1 MQLTSLEDIQNYQ
14 SYPLSVLLSML
25 MLTLPLS
32 VIWGAWPT
40 GLSGSRRPLMC
51 SNPVMCMRACVCVLR
66 LIVIHQNQDTCP
78 RLMMYGKRYWNT
90 KSWDHRHYYYYYYFE
105 KATYSLFYP
114 KQVLV
119 YCCATE
125 LVYLLATLELQQT
138 IQNLRKSNLIMWHLT
153 SSSYKVN

>member
-51 SNPVMCMRACVCVLR
+51 SNPVMCMRACVCVCVKADSNSSKSRYMSKAHDVWKEVLE
-66 LIVIHQNQDTCP
+66 HQIMRSQALLLLLLFWKSNIFTVLSQTGSSLLLCHRIGLPLGYFGVAAD
-78 RLMMYGKRYWNT
+78 NT
-90 KSWDHRHYYYYYYFE
+90 KLKEIQLNHVTPDV
-105 KATYSLFYP
+105 LF
-114 KQVLV
+114 
-119 YCCATE
+119 
-125 LVYLLATLELQQT
+125 
-138 IQNLRKSNLIMWHLT
+138 IQS
-153 SSSYKVN
+153 